1 MKILITGGLGYI
13 GSHTVTRLVDQ
24 GFEPII
30 IDNLDN
36 SSRHV
41 LDALN
46 FITGKKL
53 TFYEGD
59 VRDRAFLEN
68 VIDKELDIKGVIHFA
83 AHKAVNES
91 MNNPL
96 KYYNNNVGG
105 LISLCEALQEK
116 QIKNFVFSSSCT
128 VYGETTVCPVSEE
141 MPRQAASSP
150 YGHTK
155 LLGEDILKSLAELGK
170 MRVLALRYFNPIGA
184 HPSALIGELP
194 SGIPQNLVPYL
205 TQTAIGK
212 RAVLKIFG
220 NDYPTQDGTAVR
232 DFIHVMDLADA
243 HIKAIKHILNNEN
256 VAYDTFNIGTGK
268 GTSILELIEE
278 FERVTQAELPYVFA
292 DRRPGDIT
300 AIYANAQKAN
310 KQLGWVPKFSLGDA
324 LKSAWKWEQQLENNQ
339 KKQNTSAN
347 ATFQF

>member
-13 GSHTVTRLVDQ
+13 GSHTVTRLVEQ
-24 GFEPII
+24 GYEPII
-30 IDNLDN
+30 VDNLDN
-36 SSRHV
+36 SSRLV

-46 FITGKKL
+46 YITGRAL

-59 VRDRAFLEN
+59 VRDRAFIEG
-68 VIDKELDIKGVIHFA
+68 VIDKEPGLKGVIHFA

-91 MNNPL
+91 MNDPL

-116 QIKNFVFSSSCT
+116 QITNFVFSSSCT
-128 VYGETTVCPVSEE
+128 VYGETKVSPVSEE
-141 MPRQAASSP
+141 TPRQTASSP

-155 LLGEDILKSLAELGK
+155 LLGEDILKSLADLGK

-194 SGIPQNLVPYL
+194 SGIPQNLVPYV

-212 RAVLKIFG
+212 RATLKIFG
-220 NDYPTQDGTAVR
+220 NDYPTEDGTAVR

-243 HIKAIKHILNNEN
+243 HIKALQHLMDDRSIK
-256 VAYDTFNIGTGK
+256 YDTFNIGTGK
-268 GTSILELIEE
+268 GTSVLKLIQE
-278 FERVTQAELPYVFA
+278 FERVTQVELPYVFA

-300 AIYANAQKAN
+300 AIYADAQKAN
-310 KQLGWVPKFSLGDA
+310 KQLGWKPQYSLGEA
-324 LKSAWKWEQQLENNQ
+324 LKSAWRWEQQLDNFE
-339 KKQNTSAN
+339 KKQVKSEVAI
-347 ATFQF
+347 FQI

>member
-24 GFEPII
+24 GYEPII
-30 IDNLDN
+30 VDNLDN
-36 SSRHV
+36 SSRLV

-46 FITGKKL
+46 YITGRAL

-59 VRDRAFLEN
+59 VRDRAFIEGI
-68 VIDKELDIKGVIHFA
+68 IDKEPGLKGVIHFA

-91 MNNPL
+91 MNDPL

-116 QIKNFVFSSSCT
+116 QITNFVFSSSCT
-128 VYGETTVCPVSEE
+128 VYGETKVSPVSEE
-141 MPRQAASSP
+141 TPRQTASSP

-155 LLGEDILKSLAELGK
+155 LLGEDILKSLADLGK
-170 MRVLALRYFNPIGA
+170 MRVLALRYFNPIGV

-194 SGIPQNLVPYL
+194 SGIPQNLVPYV

-212 RAVLKIFG
+212 RTTLKIFG
-220 NDYPTQDGTAVR
+220 NDYPTEDGTAVR

-243 HIKAIKHILNNEN
+243 HIKALQHLMDDQSIK
-256 VAYDTFNIGTGK
+256 YDTFNIGTGK
-268 GTSILELIEE
+268 GTSVLKLIQE
-278 FERVTQAELPYVFA
+278 FERVTQVELPYVFA

-300 AIYANAQKAN
+300 AIYADAQKAN
-310 KQLGWVPKFSLGDA
+310 KQLGWKPQYSLGEA
-324 LKSAWKWEQQLENNQ
+324 LKSAWRWEQHLDNFE
-339 KKQNTSAN
+339 KKQVKSEVAI
-347 ATFQF
+347 FQI